1 MYGTESR
8 AVSGPTLR
16 TFQTFWHGVAR
27 GITGQRI
34 KDMEGSCTMKDVR
47 RRANLESIATYVG
60 VGQLNYLGHIAR
72 LPSDRLE
79 KQMLSAWLP
88 TEATLLATKGL
99 STRQQFWQLKEVM
112 ELGQVENWQSQW
124 NKVAA
129 MEGGAVWTSLVRR
142 RWQKHLLFW
151 PPWPLEDAF
160 AAEQRFAGNGKYSC
174 PHCFEPKSH
183 HVSSIPQ
190 EACGCVF

>member
-1 MYGTESR
+1 MVPNPEQCLVPHFVHFRRFGMALLVVSR
-8 AVSGPTLR
+8 GK
-16 TFQTFWHGVAR
+16 
-27 GITGQRI
+27 RI

-47 RRANLESIATYVG
+47 RRANLKSIATYVG

-124 NKVAA
+124 YKVAA

-142 RWQKHLLFW
+142 RWQKHQRT
-151 PPWPLEDAF
+151 LEDKMTWQQKHLPAGHGGQKSSCR
-160 AAEQRFAGNGKYSC
+160 AAVCRQW
-174 PHCFEPKSH
+174 
-183 HVSSIPQ
+183 
-190 EACGCVF
+190 

>member
-1 MYGTESR
+1 
-8 AVSGPTLR
+8 
-16 TFQTFWHGVAR
+16 
-27 GITGQRI
+27 
-34 KDMEGSCTMKDVR
+34 MKDVR

-124 NKVAA
+124 YKVAA

-142 RWQKHLLFW
+142 RWQKHQRT
-151 PPWPLEDAF
+151 LEDKMTWQQKHLPAAMEAKKA
-160 AAEQRFAGNGKYSC
+160 AAEQRFAGNGK
-174 PHCFEPKSH
+174 KKL
-183 HVSSIPQ
+183 SSL
-190 EACGCVF
+190 F